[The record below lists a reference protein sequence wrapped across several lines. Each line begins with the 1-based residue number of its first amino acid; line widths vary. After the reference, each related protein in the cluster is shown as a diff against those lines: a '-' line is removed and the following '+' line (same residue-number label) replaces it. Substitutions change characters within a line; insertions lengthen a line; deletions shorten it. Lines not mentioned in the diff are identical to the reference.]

1 MKRIVSICLAL
12 AICMPL
18 AGCQPAG
25 AGGGKPQAVT
35 LKITTPPI
43 GLGDVPGVGE
53 TEASAM
59 LAVAAERFRAQY
71 EGCDVQFEISRY
83 NYTDEKEQLL
93 DKIGTAD
100 AADIFFA
107 GSWNTS
113 AWADKGWLVPL
124 DDIIDEGL
132 RADISEILWNQN
144 TYKGHVYVIPFHQLQ
159 NTLAVN
165 KAMMERAGLDA
176 FIPEPDTIAHWST
189 DDFNTVLAGLKASI
203 ADEGAYVF
211 MMYALNSQG
220 DSHIMTLLQAMGGSL
235 YDENGNFA
243 VNTPE
248 GIAALTWLKSLDE
261 QGYVPKG
268 AENIE
273 LLDMV
278 DLFGNG
284 QLAICMAN
292 LTNLWDY
299 RAQGLDVFP
308 VNFPSLDGRG
318 YAVATTNGLCVFDN
332 GDPEKIRVAKDFI
345 RYLYTDEEV
354 MKYTLGT
361 LPVNDSV
368 MERYGDEI
376 WMLNAYR
383 ENSANLTTIVRL
395 DNLNWQGVR
404 DVFYLNIQD
413 LLRGTKTPAE
423 VAAAIDGTCNAAL
436 EQGRSSA
443 G

>member
-1 MKRIVSICLAL
+1 MKRILSLCLAL
-12 AICMPL
+12 AVSFSL
-18 AGCQPAG
+18 AGCQSTALND
-25 AGGGKPQAVT
+25 GKPQTIT

-53 TEASAM
+53 SEASDM
-59 LAVAAERFRAQY
+59 LALAAERFNAQY
-71 EGCDVQFEISRY
+71 ADRDVRFEISRY

-93 DKIGTAD
+93 DKIGTED
-100 AADIFFA
+100 AADVFFA

-113 AWADKGWLVPL
+113 AWADRGWLVPL
-124 DDIIDEGL
+124 DDIIDEEL
-132 RADISEILWNQN
+132 RADISETLWNQN
-144 TYKGHVYVIPFHQLQ
+144 TYKGHVYVIPYHQLQ

-165 KAMMERAGLDA
+165 RAMMEQAGLED
-176 FIPEPDTIAHWST
+176 FIPEPNTIAHWST
-189 DDFNTVLAGLKASI
+189 EEFNTVFAGLKASI
-203 ADEGAYVF
+203 ADESTYVF
-211 MMYALNSQG
+211 MMYAHNSQG

-235 YDENGNFA
+235 YDEDGNFA

-261 QGYVPKG
+261 QGYVPKA

-273 LLDMV
+273 FIDMV

-292 LTNLWDY
+292 LTNLCDY

-318 YAVATTNGLCVFDN
+318 YAVATTNGFCVFDN
-332 GDPEKIRVAKDFI
+332 GAPEKIRVAKDFI
-345 RYLYTDEEV
+345 RYIYTDEEL

-368 MERYGDEI
+368 MEQYGDEI

-383 ENSANLTTIVRL
+383 ENSENLTTIVRL

-413 LLRGTKTPAE
+413 LLRGKKTPAE
-423 VAAAIDGTCNAAL
+423 VAAAIDETCNATL
-436 EQGRSSA
+436 EQGRPH
-443 G
+443 